1 MTTVGIH
8 QPEYLPWL
16 GFFKKIMNLDIFLM
30 NGYGI
35 YVWSSFL
42 FTFLVCLFLFLKTKK
57 TLKKLEKDFIK
68 EAQNLSDEQLEDL
81 KRQKVAKEILISH
94 SRN

>member
-1 MTTVGIH
+1 
-8 QPEYLPWL
+8 
-16 GFFKKIMNLDIFLM
+16 MNLDIFLM

-35 YVWSSFL
+35 YVWPSFL

-68 EAQNLSDEQLEDL
+68 EAQSLSDEQLEDL

>member
-1 MTTVGIH
+1 
-8 QPEYLPWL
+8 
-16 GFFKKIMNLDIFLM
+16 M

-68 EAQNLSDEQLEDL
+68 EAQSLSDEQLEDL
-81 KRQKVAKEILISH
+81 KRQKVAKEILILH

>member
-1 MTTVGIH
+1 
-8 QPEYLPWL
+8 
-16 GFFKKIMNLDIFLM
+16 M

-81 KRQKVAKEILISH
+81 KRQKVAKEILILH

>member
-1 MTTVGIH
+1 
-8 QPEYLPWL
+8 
-16 GFFKKIMNLDIFLM
+16 MNLNVFLM

-42 FTFLVCLFLFLKTKK
+42 LTFLVCLFLFLKTRK

-68 EAQNLSDEQLEDL
+68 ETQNLSQQQLEDL
-81 KRQKVAKEILISH
+81 KKQRIAKEILVSH
-94 SRN
+94 SRT

>member
-1 MTTVGIH
+1 
-8 QPEYLPWL
+8 
-16 GFFKKIMNLDIFLM
+16 M

-42 FTFLVCLFLFLKTKK
+42 LTLLVCLFLFLRTRK

-68 EAQNLSDEQLEDL
+68 ETENLSQQQFEDF
-81 KRQKVAKEILISH
+81 KKQRIVKEILVSH
-94 SRN
+94 SRT

>member
-1 MTTVGIH
+1 
-8 QPEYLPWL
+8 
-16 GFFKKIMNLDIFLM
+16 M

-68 EAQNLSDEQLEDL
+68 EAQSLSDEQLEDL
-81 KRQKVAKEILISH
+81 KRQKVAKAILISH

>member
-1 MTTVGIH
+1 
-8 QPEYLPWL
+8 
-16 GFFKKIMNLDIFLM
+16 M

-68 EAQNLSDEQLEDL
+68 EAQSLSDEQLEDL

>member
-1 MTTVGIH
+1 
-8 QPEYLPWL
+8 
-16 GFFKKIMNLDIFLM
+16 M

-57 TLKKLEKDFIK
+57 SLIKLEKDFIK
-68 EAQNLSDEQLEDL
+68 ETQSLSYEQLEDL
-81 KRQKVAKEILISH
+81 KKQKVAREILISH
-94 SRN
+94 SRT

>member
-1 MTTVGIH
+1 
-8 QPEYLPWL
+8 
-16 GFFKKIMNLDIFLM
+16 MNLDVFLM

-42 FTFLVCLFLFLKTKK
+42 LTFLICLFLFLRTRK

-68 EAQNLSDEQLEDL
+68 ETQNLSQQQFEDL
-81 KRQKVAKEILISH
+81 KKQRIVKEILVSH
-94 SRN
+94 SRT

>member
-1 MTTVGIH
+1 
-8 QPEYLPWL
+8 
-16 GFFKKIMNLDIFLM
+16 MNLDIFLM

-42 FTFLVCLFLFLKTKK
+42 FTFLVCLFLFLRTKK

-68 EAQNLSDEQLEDL
+68 EAQSLSDEQLVDL

-94 SRN
+94 SRT